1 VRYHLLV
8 SSTQPSEPGT
18 KLIPPAAT
26 PPLKAGDQKIF
37 LWINCK
43 VLEKRSADTDVGVS
57 QSGRKREWGEKEERE
72 ERKRRAKGR
81 KEEMKESK
89 EERKK
94 RAIL

>member
-1 VRYHLLV
+1 MRYHLLV

-43 VLEKRSADTDVGVS
+43 VLSADTDVGVS
-57 QSGRKREWGEKEERE
+57 QSGRKREWGEKEEKE
-72 ERKRRAKGR
+72 ERKKRAKGR
-81 KEEMKESK
+81 KEEMKK
-89 EERKK
+89 RKKERKK